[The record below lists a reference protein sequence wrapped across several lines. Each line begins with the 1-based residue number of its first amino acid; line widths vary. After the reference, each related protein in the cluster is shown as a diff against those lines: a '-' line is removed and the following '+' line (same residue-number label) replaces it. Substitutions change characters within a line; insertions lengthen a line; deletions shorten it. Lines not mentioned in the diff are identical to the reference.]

1 MGNIKCI
8 IIEDEPLGA
17 EIIQNYI
24 EQVPFLQLVGNCG
37 DAMEAMNVLKKEQV
51 DLIFLDIHLPKIKGL
66 DFLKTLTHPPKVIIT
81 TAYGEYALQGYEHNV
96 IDYLLKPIEF
106 SRFLTAI
113 NKLQLPLALDLSEV
127 QREDEK
133 HYLFFNVN
141 KKKVKVQLDDIHYI
155 EGQKEY
161 IKIVTSDR
169 TIVTKLPIGQVIEL
183 LPAENFLRVHRSFIV
198 AKRKID
204 AFNSMEIEI
213 QGKEIPI
220 GRSYKEVVEREVKRA
235 GEF

>member
-1 MGNIKCI
+1 MGKINCV

-24 EQVPFLQLVGNCG
+24 EQVSCLHLVATCS
-37 DAMEAMNVLKKEQV
+37 DAILAMIVLKEERV

-113 NKLQLPLALDLSEV
+113 NKVQLTSTIHSSEPSK
-127 QREDEK
+127 EDEK
-133 HYLFFNVN
+133 DYLFFNVN
-141 KKKVKVQLDDIHYI
+141 KKKVKVHLDDILYI

-161 IKIVTSDR
+161 IKIVTTDKS
-169 TIVTKLPIGQVIEL
+169 IVTKLPIGQMIEL
-183 LPAENFLRVHRSFIV
+183 LPTENFLRVHRSFIV
-198 AKRKID
+198 SKQKIEAYD
-204 AFNSMEIEI
+204 SMEVEI
-213 QGKEIPI
+213 KGRQIPI
-220 GRSYKEVVEREVKRA
+220 GRSYKEIVEGHLKVMK
-235 GEF
+235 